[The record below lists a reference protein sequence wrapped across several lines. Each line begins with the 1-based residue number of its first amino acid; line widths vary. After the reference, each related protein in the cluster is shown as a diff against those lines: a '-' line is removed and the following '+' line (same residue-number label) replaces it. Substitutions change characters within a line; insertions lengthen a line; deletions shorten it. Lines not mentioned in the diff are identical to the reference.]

1 MSGRAARFFETL
13 LRRRAAA
20 AAALL
25 LFSAGLGVLAARV
38 RPDYS
43 IEMAFPRFDR
53 ARVDYDRFKRDFPYD
68 DAMAIVLVEA
78 PDIFSP
84 DGFRRLAALEADLG
98 RIEGVVDTQGLA
110 TIRDIASDGVTIGT
124 ERLVPE
130 PDLPPARLAEVRRI
144 ATTAPLFRWNLAS
157 PDGRATTIQVTLA
170 PEHASTDATRTTFLH
185 RARGVVAQH
194 DAAARAAGIDQRLT
208 LGGLPVI
215 RSEFTELINAD
226 LGRLFPAALIVIAL
240 LLYAS
245 YRSAADVAAALITI
259 VAAVLWTMGVMGL
272 AGVPLHVLT
281 QITPILVLI
290 ISISDTAHILTPY
303 RDAVAAGGERRAA
316 LAAACAASAVPC
328 LLTEITIAGGF
339 VGLVF
344 NDMVM
349 IQQFGVVTAAGALL
363 AWLANMTVLPLA
375 LSVSRAPVRR
385 ASPPAARALLTRAIR
400 GVERMVVDRPR
411 AVAVV
416 AGLIVVAALV
426 LAPRVGR
433 EYYAYDDLRPESEL
447 FGNLRRTEA
456 VFGGSVPLAI
466 FIEPAAGQPR
476 EPDAMLEPEAL
487 ALIDRITRHLA
498 ATYPDD
504 IRNVGSLSEY
514 LRKAHALF
522 TEGLPGAGELP
533 ATRRLAVQ
541 ELTAVEEPRRLRHV
555 VSSDRATA
563 AIFAMVP
570 DHGSTRA
577 SAVIAELRAVFD
589 REEAQ
594 HPYRL
599 TVTGIY
605 GLGDAIYRSLVGG
618 LSRSLGWA
626 IAITFVMF
634 ALVLRSMRL
643 AAIGLVPNLL
653 PLLLTAALMTILGIA
668 LKPTTVII
676 FSIALVIADDDTIQY
691 LTRFRR
697 RYGELVR
704 AGTPEPHAR
713 GALETL
719 HDTGV
724 PMLVTSLTVAVG
736 FGALLLSEFEGL
748 ANLGLLLGVTLG
760 VAFLADVFLAPLLLM
775 TLRPRLSAA
784 APAPA
789 PSPAAGEASR
799 GPAP

>member
-1 MSGRAARFFETL
+1 M
-13 LRRRAAA
+13 
-20 AAALL
+20 
-25 LFSAGLGVLAARV
+25 
-38 RPDYS
+38 
-43 IEMAFPRFDR
+43 
-53 ARVDYDRFKRDFPYD
+53 
-68 DAMAIVLVEA
+68 
-78 PDIFSP
+78 
-84 DGFRRLAALEADLG
+84 
-98 RIEGVVDTQGLA
+98 
-110 TIRDIASDGVTIGT
+110 
-124 ERLVPE
+124 
-130 PDLPPARLAEVRRI
+130 
-144 ATTAPLFRWNLAS
+144 
-157 PDGRATTIQVTLA
+157 
-170 PEHASTDATRTTFLH
+170 
-185 RARGVVAQH
+185 
-194 DAAARAAGIDQRLT
+194 
-208 LGGLPVI
+208 
-215 RSEFTELINAD
+215 
-226 LGRLFPAALIVIAL
+226 
-240 LLYAS
+240 
-245 YRSAADVAAALITI
+245 
-259 VAAVLWTMGVMGL
+259 
-272 AGVPLHVLT
+272 
-281 QITPILVLI
+281 
-290 ISISDTAHILTPY
+290 
-303 RDAVAAGGERRAA
+303 
-316 LAAACAASAVPC
+316 
-328 LLTEITIAGGF
+328 
-339 VGLVF
+339 
-344 NDMVM
+344 
-349 IQQFGVVTAAGALL
+349 L

-385 ASPPAARALLTRAIR
+385 ASPPAARALLARAIR
-400 GVERMVVDRPR
+400 RVERTVVDRPR

-416 AGLIVVAALV
+416 AGLIVVLALV

-476 EPDAMLEPEAL
+476 EPNAMLEPEAL

-498 ATYPDD
+498 TTYPDD

-653 PLLLTAALMTILGIA
+653 PLLLTAALMTILGID

-704 AGTPEPHAR
+704 DGMPEPHAR

-719 HDTGV
+719 RDTGV

-775 TLRPRLSAA
+775 TLRPRISAT